1 MKKAYFVCLLLLSF
15 SICSGGLVQH
25 NSREIFDKMML
36 AIEHT
41 KTMKYTTRLYERIN
55 GRLGSAENN
64 VKLSVDPFKAYIYLV
79 APTKGIE
86 ILYID
91 GENGNKALVN
101 PNAFPYVSV
110 YLDPNGSIMRKNQR
124 HTILNLGFTY
134 FAEIAKEA
142 KHKAGKNFNQVFL
155 YKGSIKWENYDCFV
169 MIIDFPEFTYV
180 PYTVKPNETVLTI
193 AKKLKVSEYMILEI
207 NHPKIKDYY
216 DVRPGQ
222 IIKVPNA
229 FAKKT
234 TLYIDKATYL
244 PVMQAMFD
252 EKGLFEKY
260 EFRNLIANPKIPDE
274 EFSKDYP
281 GYDF

>member
-1 MKKAYFVCLLLLSF
+1 MEKAFFTGLLWCVTF
-15 SICSGGLVQH
+15 CSDGFAQH
-25 NSREIFDKMML
+25 NAKEITDKMLL
-36 AIEHT
+36 AIEQT
-41 KTMKYTTRLYERIN
+41 KTMKYTTRLFERID
-55 GRLGSAENN
+55 GRLNSAENN
-64 VKLSVDPFKAYIYLV
+64 VKLSVNPFKAYIYLV

-86 ILYID
+86 ILYIA

-110 YLDPNGSIMRKNQR
+110 YLDPKGSIMRKNQR

-142 KHKAGKNFNQVFL
+142 KQKAGKNFNQTFL
-155 YKGSIKWENYDCFV
+155 YKGSIKWENYDCYV
-169 MIIDFPEFTYV
+169 IIIDYPEFAYI
-180 PYTVKPNETVLTI
+180 PYTVKQDETLLTI

-207 NHPKIKDYY
+207 NPKIKDYHN
-216 DVRPGQ
+216 VHAGQ
-222 IIKVPNA
+222 VIKVPNA

-234 TLYIDKATYL
+234 TLYIDKVTYL

-274 EFSKDYP
+274 EFSKDYK